1 MPRMFVPGPV
11 DVADEVLAA
20 QTKPMIPHR
29 SKDFE
34 AIFRRCDEKLRQVF
48 FTERPVYISTSS
60 GSGLQEAGI
69 RNFTNETVLSCVNGA
84 FAKRWYDVAIAN
96 NKQADK
102 LEVAWGE
109 VIKPDQLAEA
119 LKQKHYEV
127 VTIVHNETSTGA
139 ENPVKELA
147 KVVHETSPDTL
158 ILVDAVSSLGGT
170 KIECDAWGLDFLL
183 TSSQKCFAL
192 PPGIAFGAA
201 SERAMKKAETVK
213 FRGWYFDLLL
223 LEKHRQKDSTPMT
236 PAMSLI
242 WALDVQLDRMLA
254 EGLENRF
261 KRHAAM
267 AKRTQDWA
275 ATKGML
281 PLAPEG
287 YRSKTVSTI
296 NNTRNMDI
304 AALNEFLKP
313 KGLRIANGYGDLK
326 GKTYRIAH
334 MGEINMNDVDK
345 LLAAMDEF
353 LNQM

>member
-1 MPRMFVPGPV
+1 MSRMFVPGPV
-11 DVADEVLAA
+11 DVADEVLSA

-34 AIFRRCDEKLRQVF
+34 ATFRACDEKLRKVF
-48 FTERPVYISTSS
+48 FTDRPVYISTSS
-60 GSGLQEAGI
+60 GSGLQEAGV
-69 RNFTNETVLSCVNGA
+69 RNFANETVLSCVNGA

-96 NKQADK
+96 AKQADK

-109 VIKPDQLAEA
+109 VIQPDQLAEA

-139 ENPVKELA
+139 ENPVKDLA
-147 KVVHETSPDTL
+147 RVTHEVSPDTL

-170 KIECDAWGLDFLL
+170 KIEFDAWGLDFLL
-183 TSSQKCFAL
+183 TSSQKAFAL
-192 PPGIAFGAA
+192 PPGLAFGAA

-223 LEKHRQKDSTPMT
+223 LEKHRMKDSTPMT

-242 WALDVQLDRMLA
+242 WALDVQLDRILA
-254 EGLENRF
+254 EGLEKRF
-261 KRHAAM
+261 ERHAAM
-267 AKRTQDWA
+267 ARRTQDWA
-275 ATKGML
+275 ASHGMV
-281 PLAPEG
+281 PLAAEG

-296 NNTRNMDI
+296 NNSRNMDI

-334 MGEINMNDVDK
+334 MGEINMADVEK
-345 LLAAMDEF
+345 LLTAMDDF
-353 LNQM
+353 LKQM